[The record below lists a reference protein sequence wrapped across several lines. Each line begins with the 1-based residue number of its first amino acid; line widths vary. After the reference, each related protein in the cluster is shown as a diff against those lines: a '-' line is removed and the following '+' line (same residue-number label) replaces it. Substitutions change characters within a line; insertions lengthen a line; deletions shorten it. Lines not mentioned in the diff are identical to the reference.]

1 VLHYFSLKILTFLSS
16 CEHYSF
22 VSSFEP
28 FKVEDAL
35 RDPDWVVAM
44 QEELNKIV
52 VDPKKFVLPSPLWEF
67 DCGSQTRSW

>member
-1 VLHYFSLKILTFLSS
+1 MQRDHPVNAILGDIEKEVTSRSRVAIF

-44 QEELNKIV
+44 QEELNNFKHNEV
-52 VDPKKFVLPSPLWEF
+52 
-67 DCGSQTRSW
+67 